1 METRLVKFLFMRV
14 LDDTVVFSFK
24 GFLLWKGQHK
34 QKMIEIAKKYS
45 KRRLVTLFLTN

>member
-1 METRLVKFLFMRV
+1 METRLVKFLFMSV
-14 LDDTVVFSFK
+14 LDTVLFSFK

-34 QKMIEIAKKYS
+34 QKIIEIAKKYI